1 MRHEPALRVFATIDV
16 YESATEFILVGHEGK
31 RRRILRIDRR
41 ASAAVMGPS
50 AAQQRESSAPHTGGE
65 GAPPLALPPVSED
78 PRTYTEQECR
88 VQLDSI
94 SAAAGEPA
102 LSERRSLRAAAL
114 LGMVRFLEGW
124 YMLFVTRAEVAGV
137 IAGHSIHR
145 VEETAMISV
154 VNPADVNTSVGG
166 GSGGQQ
172 RPSGSS
178 KGGGG
183 GSPTA
188 ARSLLRRRRRRP

>member
-1 MRHEPALRVFATIDV
+1 MRREPALRVFATIDV
-16 YESATEFILVGHEGK
+16 YESTTEFILVGHEGK

-41 ASAAVMGPS
+41 ASAAVIGPS
-50 AAQQRESSAPHTGGE
+50 DVREQESSAPHTGGE
-65 GAPPLALPPVSED
+65 GVPPLALPPVNED
-78 PRTYTEQECR
+78 PRAYTEQECR
-88 VQLDSI
+88 EQLDAI

-154 VNPADVNTSVGG
+154 VNPADVNTSVGS
-166 GSGGQQ
+166 GSGSGSG
-172 RPSGSS
+172 PSGSS

-183 GSPTA
+183 GE
-188 ARSLLRRRRRRP
+188 ARRRRGRCRRRRRRP